1 MISGLGAGVARP
13 VERLEGR
20 RLLSASVTATQL
32 NPPLTAGTTWTYQY
46 GGGLSG
52 TDVETV
58 IGPATFNGNSATE
71 VDEQKTFVDPRHTST
86 TLVQNYETFA
96 SQGLIEYGTVTTAQ
110 STAPVTQV
118 ITPALIEFPATLSVG
133 SPVTHTYSYS
143 TGTPSSATVTLTLPS
158 GVPQQVTVPAGT
170 YSAIEVD
177 NSVAGA
183 SVTTQSWFAANVGL
197 IKQIINTGATTV
209 TQELSAFSGSGGG
222 GGGGGGGGSGSG
234 TVTPALKTALP
245 ASVVGTTPLAIHNS
259 VNLTA
264 GSTVRGKVSA
274 ALVLSPDTS
283 ASDAVFTL
291 ASGHASLS
299 LASGKSHAIP
309 LTFAKSIPSSVGAA
323 TYNVLLT
330 ATDPTG
336 ATQTTMAQQLMVVA
350 PVVDLT
356 GSFATAPTTAKAGRK
371 VPFAFTITNSSAANV
386 AAVGSVQIEFESSP
400 DGLLAD
406 ASPLETITKRVNLKP
421 GKSQRLSVSLALSA
435 TAFVVVDVD
444 PGNTAFPNDVN
455 IANNV
460 CATTQAVVVS

>member
-13 VERLEGR
+13 VERLEER

-110 STAPVTQV
+110 STAPVTQI

-143 TGTPSSATVTLTLPS
+143 TGSPSSETVTLTLVS
-158 GVPQQVTVPAGT
+158 GTPQQVTVPAGT
-170 YSAIEVD
+170 YSAYEMD
-177 NSVAGA
+177 NTVAGT
-183 SVTTQSWFAANVGL
+183 SVTIQSWFAANVGL
-197 IKQIINTGATTV
+197 IKQIINTGTTTT
-209 TQELSAFSGSGGG
+209 TQELSAFSGSG

-291 ASGHASLS
+291 ASGHTSLS

-309 LTFAKSIPSSVGAA
+309 LTFARSIPSSVGPG

-336 ATQTTMAQQLMVVA
+336 ATQTTTAQQLTVVA

-356 GSFATAPTTAKAGRK
+356 GSFATAPATAKAGRK
-371 VPFAFTITNSSAANV
+371 MPFAFTITNSSAANV

-406 ASPLETITKRVNLKP
+406 ASPLESITKRVNLKP

-435 TAFVVVDVD
+435 TSFVVVDVD

-460 CATTQAVVVS
+460 FTTTQAVVVS